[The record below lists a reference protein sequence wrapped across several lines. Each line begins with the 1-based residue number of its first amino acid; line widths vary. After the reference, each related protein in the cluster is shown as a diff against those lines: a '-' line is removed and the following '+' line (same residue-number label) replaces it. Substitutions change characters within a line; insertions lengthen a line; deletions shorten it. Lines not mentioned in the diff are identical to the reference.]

1 MTGKVVAVCTS
12 ETKGVQKTDVKKAY
26 LKKEWGL
33 EGDAHGGNWHRQ
45 VSLLSY
51 DSVVNFNKQGAGV
64 GHGDFGENFLIEG
77 IDLGSLPVGAILEIG
92 NAVVKITQIGKE
104 CHVRCQI
111 FYKMGDCIM
120 PKEGVFAEVIEE
132 GEVNVGDIAKVIA

>member
-1 MTGKVVAVCTS
+1 MVGKIVAVCTS

-51 DSVVNFNKQGAGV
+51 DSVVNFNNQGAGV
-64 GHGDFGENFLIEG
+64 GHGDFGENLLIEG
-77 IDLGSLPVGAILEIG
+77 IDLGNLPVGAVLELG